1 MNSRS
6 RVEVSVEIF
15 TADWAALFL
24 QIELDQTDFE
34 LDQENLIKLKISTW
48 IEMNQID
55 QIQLNLIEIIL
66 ITQSN

>member
-6 RVEVSVEIF
+6 RVDVSVEIF

-34 LDQENLIKLKISTW
+34 LDQENLIK
-48 IEMNQID
+48 
-55 QIQLNLIEIIL
+55 
-66 ITQSN
+66 